1 LDSQRLLTLALNVTL
16 FASENMRAE
25 TAYAA
30 EQANQEDSWGST
42 PLVAARLQAP
52 FFSLYIFT
60 T

>member
-1 LDSQRLLTLALNVTL
+1 LDSQWLLALSLNVAL

-30 EQANQEDSWGST
+30 EQANNEDSWGST
-42 PLVAARLQAP
+42 PLQAARLQAL